1 MLTET
6 EPAAATLAIPPK
18 KRREEGLG
26 SRKGNGVSVTKW
38 KHRFYKWRVSWI
50 EDGKKQ
56 EKGFKLKTEAE
67 EWAETKERN
76 LLNFGVGAS
85 LSAEER
91 SAVIDTREDL
101 AAAGLTIREAVAMAL
116 EIRRKE
122 SRSITVEEMV
132 SRVLRDRESAGRS
145 ERYLQDLRSRLGRFK
160 ADFGARSLA
169 TITRDEIT
177 DWIRGLKLGATT
189 QNNFLRVLRVL
200 FNEGV
205 KGKYLDESPAQHV
218 TEAKTTQAEVG
229 TLTPAE
235 VANLLCKADSNLV
248 PTIALGAFAG
258 IRREEIRRLDW
269 RDVDLE
275 QGTIRIRPK
284 NAKSARNRLVPIE
297 KNLTEWLRPYA
308 KSEGRVWCNGGNK
321 RLTRALRLS
330 GFGEPGTE
338 TEKEKEAGLK
348 FIRPFP
354 ENGLR
359 HSYAT
364 HWMATYQDSGAL
376 SLHLG
381 HSNSRIV
388 FDHYR
393 APVAAK
399 VAAAYWSIRPRKVK
413 NVISMKLEDV
423 A

>member
-6 EPAAATLAIPPK
+6 EPAAATFAIPPK

-38 KHRFYKWRVSWI
+38 KHRFYKWRVLWI

-67 EWAETKERN
+67 KWAESKERN

-91 SAVIDTREDL
+91 SAVLDTRDDL
-101 AAAGLTIREAVAMAL
+101 AAAGLTIREALAMAL

-122 SRSITVEEMV
+122 SRSIAVGEMV
-132 SRVLRDRESAGRS
+132 ARVIKDRESAGRS
-145 ERYLQDLRSRLGRFK
+145 ERYLQDLRSRLGRFN

-177 DWIRGLKLGATT
+177 DWIRGLNLGATT

-200 FNEGV
+200 FSEGL

-218 TEAKTTQAEVG
+218 TEAKTSQAEVG

-235 VANLLCKADSNLV
+235 MANLLSCADSDLV
-248 PTIALGAFAG
+248 PVIAIGAFSG

-269 RDVDLE
+269 RDVDLSKA
-275 QGTIRIRPK
+275 TIRIRPE

-297 KNLTEWLRPYA
+297 KNLAEWLRPYV
-308 KSEGRVWCNGGNK
+308 KTEGRVWCNGGNK
-321 RLTRALRLS
+321 RLTRSLRLA

-338 TEKEKEAGLK
+338 TEKEKEAGVK
-348 FIRPFP
+348 FRRPFP
-354 ENGLR
+354 DNGLR

-364 HWMATYQDSGAL
+364 YWLAKYQNSGVLA
-376 SLHLG
+376 LHLG
-381 HSNSRIV
+381 HADSRIV

-393 APVAAK
+393 APVPAEDAT
-399 VAAAYWSIRPRKVK
+399 AYWSIRPGGAE
-413 NVISMKLEDV
+413 NVVQMKREGV